1 MSPPIIQ
8 IRRKIKDRTSR
19 TVINAVVSAVINR
32 RIRFPLVEIL
42 ELLTVNSSII
52 RRGSEVRSMN
62 NMDLEFYCLSS
73 FGNLNSFI
81 AFLVEG
87 VAEMFLRLGFAMNK
101 EDLFDATFFLTTD
114 IVEHLVVVG
123 MAGE

>member
-8 IRRKIKDRTSR
+8 IRRKNKDRTSR
-19 TVINAVVSAVINR
+19 TIINAVVSAVINR
-32 RIRFPLVEIL
+32 RIRFPLVEIS

-73 FGNLNSFI
+73 FGDLNTLI
-81 AFLVEG
+81 AFFVEG

-114 IVEHLVVVG
+114 IVEHLVVVS